1 MVWAAWLPPRG
12 SLLPPRESLTTVPGM
27 SETSELRYELADGI
41 ARLTIDRPE
50 RRNALSWAVLTEMR
64 SRVAEIKADPEA
76 RVVVLAGAGDKAF
89 CAGADLGGMADG
101 ASYVDLHDSRGELAA
116 LFTDLWDLGKPT
128 IARVQGYALAGG
140 MGLALACDLVVA
152 SDDAVFG
159 LPEIDV
165 GLWPFM
171 ITVPLTRSMP
181 PKKALELM
189 MTGRRVGAAE
199 GERIGFVTQVVGLDE
214 LDDAVDQ
221 LATTL
226 ASKSPAVL
234 RLGRQSFYDV
244 LDRSASDALPLL
256 HALLTVTTGTE
267 DSVEGI
273 AAFAEKRL
281 PVWRGR

>member
-1 MVWAAWLPPRG
+1 
-12 SLLPPRESLTTVPGM
+12 
-27 SETSELRYELADGI
+27 
-41 ARLTIDRPE
+41 
-50 RRNALSWAVLTEMR
+50 
-64 SRVAEIKADPEA
+64 
-76 RVVVLAGAGDKAF
+76 
-89 CAGADLGGMADG
+89 
-101 ASYVDLHDSRGELAA
+101 
-116 LFTDLWDLGKPT
+116 
-128 IARVQGYALAGG
+128 
-140 MGLALACDLVVA
+140 
-152 SDDAVFG
+152 
-159 LPEIDV
+159 
-165 GLWPFM
+165 
-171 ITVPLTRSMP
+171 
-181 PKKALELM
+181 